1 MIYRLRLSNVI
12 MINLFIMANERR
24 FREIMSNNISV
35 TTDNYSWFTR
45 NFQIANEGV
54 DLIDKA
60 FNFYRRP
67 DD

>member
-1 MIYRLRLSNVI
+1 
-12 MINLFIMANERR
+12 
-24 FREIMSNNISV
+24 MSNNISV

-54 DLIDKA
+54 DLIAKA